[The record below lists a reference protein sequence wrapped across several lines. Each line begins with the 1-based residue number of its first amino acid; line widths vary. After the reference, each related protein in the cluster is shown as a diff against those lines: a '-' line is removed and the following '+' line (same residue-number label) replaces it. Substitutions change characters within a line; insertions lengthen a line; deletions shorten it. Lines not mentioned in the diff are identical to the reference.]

1 MKVAIIGG
9 GFTGLAAAIG
19 LVDNGCEVEVY
30 EAGERLGGLAGG
42 FKPKGWKWSLEKYYH
57 HIFTNDRE
65 IIGVSKKVGWPA
77 YFLSPV
83 TKTWKGGI
91 MAELDSPSALL
102 RYGQLSVWGRLRMA
116 MGLAVLKLVMWPRL
130 GMLFE
135 RFLVVKTLPLLVGR
149 EGYEKIWKPMLMAKF
164 GREVGQVNLAWF
176 WARVY
181 KRTKK
186 LGYFN
191 EGFERLAEKMG
202 EYVEKKGGQIRMQT
216 NIKEVK
222 REEKSWRV
230 NGERYDQ
237 VLITAPMPL
246 AEELLEQKVARK
258 KIGYLWGQ
266 TLVMELDESL
276 MDCYW
281 LNILEK
287 DWPFLVVV
295 EHTRLVDKRHY
306 GGKRVVYVGNYLAA
320 DDVRLTMSEGELLGL
335 FEPYLKQVN
344 PRFKKGWVRRMWKF
358 QSPFAQP
365 VFPVNYSRNL
375 PRMSGGKKGLWL
387 ANMSMVYPWDR
398 GTNYAVDL
406 GTRVAQLML
415 DEQREKL

>member
-9 GFTGLAAAIG
+9 GFTGLVAAIE
-19 LVDNGCEVEVY
+19 LVDGGCEVVVY
-30 EAGERLGGLAGG
+30 EAGEKLGGLAGG

-65 IIGVSKKVGWPA
+65 IIGVAKKVGWPA
-77 YFLSPV
+77 FFLSPV
-83 TKTWKGGI
+83 TKTWKEGV
-91 MAELDSPSALL
+91 MAELDSPLALL

-135 RFLVVKTLPLLVGR
+135 RFLVVEALPLLVGR
-149 EGYEKIWKPMLMAKF
+149 EGYEKIWEPMLLAKF

-176 WARVY
+176 WARIY
-181 KRTKK
+181 KRTKR

-191 EGFERLAEKMG
+191 EGFEKLAEKMG
-202 EYVEKKGGQIRMQT
+202 EYVERGGGRIRMGV
-216 NIKEVK
+216 NIGKVK
-222 REEKSWRV
+222 RMKTGWGVS
-230 NGERYDQ
+230 GERYDQ
-237 VLITAPMPL
+237 VLVTVPMPM
-246 AEELLEQKVARK
+246 AEKLLEK
-258 KIGYLWGQ
+258 KIKRQKIRYLWGQ
-266 TLVMELDESL
+266 TLVMELNESL

-295 EHTRLVDKRHY
+295 EHTRLVDKRYY
-306 GGKRVVYVGNYLAA
+306 GDKSVVYVGNYLAE
-320 DDVRLTMSEGELLGL
+320 DDVRLKMSDKELLVL
-335 FEPYLKQVN
+335 FESYLKRIN
-344 PRFKKGWVRRMWKF
+344 PRFKKGGVRRMWKF

-365 VFPVNYSRNL
+365 VFPVNYSMTL
-375 PRMSGGKKGLWL
+375 PGMETGERGLWM

-406 GTRVAQLML
+406 GTRVAKLML
-415 DEQREKL
+415 EEQKEKL

>member
-9 GFTGLAAAIG
+9 GFTGLAAAIE
-19 LVDNGCEVEVY
+19 LVDKGCDVVVY
-30 EAGERLGGLAGG
+30 EAGEKLGGLAGG

-65 IIGVSKKVGWPA
+65 IIEVASWVGWPA

-83 TKTWKGGI
+83 TKTWKEGV
-91 MAELDSPSALL
+91 MAELDSPLALL

-116 MGLAVLKLVMWPRL
+116 VGLAVLKLVMWPRL
-130 GMLFE
+130 GVWFE
-135 RFLVVKTLPLLVGR
+135 RLLVVEALPLLVGR
-149 EGYEKIWKPMLMAKF
+149 EGYEKIWEPMLVAKF
-164 GREVGQVNLAWF
+164 GKEVDHVNLAWF
-176 WARVY
+176 WARIY
-181 KRTKK
+181 KRTKR

-191 EGFERLAEKMG
+191 GGFEKLAEKMG
-202 EYVEKKGGQIRMQT
+202 GYVEKKGGRIKMQT
-216 NIKEVK
+216 NIKK
-222 REEKSWRV
+222 IGREKNGWRV

-237 VLITAPMPL
+237 VLITVPMPL
-246 AEELLEQKVARK
+246 VEKMLGIRVVRK
-258 KIGYLWGQ
+258 KIKYLWGQ

-281 LNILEK
+281 LNILEN

-306 GGKRVVYVGNYLAA
+306 GGKMVVYVGNYLMEG
-320 DDVRLTMSEGELLGL
+320 DVRLEMSEEELLGL
-335 FEPYLKQVN
+335 FETYLKRVN
-344 PRFKKGWVRRMWKF
+344 PRFKKGWIRRMWKF

-365 VFPVNYSRNL
+365 VFPVNYSKSL
-375 PRMSGGKKGLWL
+375 PRMRTGEKGLWL

-406 GTRVAQLML
+406 GKRVAQLML
-415 DEQREKL
+415 DDQSEKL